1 MFVISAFLSKFVKFE
16 NFKLL
21 TMKRVFLRILYA
33 AAAAAF
39 LLSCVEDAQ
48 EAAPVELTAPSISV
62 EQSLSG
68 DSFTVEWA
76 SVPNAVSYAYSL
88 NGATE
93 VSTAELSVTFSE
105 MEPGSYNVRVKAV
118 AADGGGYLDSQWGN
132 YDFDLISGG
141 DADSDQVRLD
151 KPVLQAGNVTED
163 SFTVS
168 WSEVDGASGYAY
180 SLDGGE
186 ETTVAETEVVFT
198 GMTAGDYRV
207 RVKARAP
214 EGSALADSYWAGITV
229 TVSSQDG
236 DQALDKP
243 VLRVENQTANSFTV
257 AWYAVDNASYYMYRL
272 NGGELI
278 QTYETSVE
286 FNEYAP
292 GEYTVEVKAVPAEG
306 TMYEDSEWASL
317 LVTIADSEDPDNPDD
332 PDNPGDSDDPEDP
345 EVLDITGY
353 YRISDG
359 ESVYEYMIEQV
370 GTTAYNIHTPFLAT
384 PFTAERDGNTL
395 SVNSDPLPTD
405 LGQEYGVVDIYMF
418 AYHQDY
424 STPEDETYYL
434 WTGEAPMWEFDT
446 NGVTLVNGVFIGFES
461 AEQGGWLSWQGSAM
475 YPGTY
480 MEKYDPDAASA
491 ASLSVPGPLM
501 LTGAV
506 VR

>member
-1 MFVISAFLSKFVKFE
+1 MFVISAFLSKFVIFE
-16 NFKLL
+16 NFKVL

-76 SVPNAVSYAYSL
+76 SVPNAVSYSYSL
-88 NGATE
+88 NGATA

-168 WSEVDGASGYAY
+168 WSAVDGASGYAY

-198 GMTAGDYRV
+198 GMAAGDYRV
-207 RVKARAP
+207 RVKAKAS

-292 GEYTVEVKAVPAEG
+292 GDYIVEVKAVPAEG

-317 LVTIADSEDPDNPDD
+317 LVTIADSEDPDNPD
-332 PDNPGDSDDPEDP
+332 NPGDSDDPKDP

-353 YRISDG
+353 YRLSDG
-359 ESVYEYMIEQV
+359 ESVYEYMIEQA
-370 GTTAYNIHTPFLAT
+370 GTTAYNIYTPYLDT

-395 SVNSDPLPTD
+395 SVNSGPLPAYME
-405 LGQEYGVVDIYMF
+405 EYGTVDIYMF

-424 STPEDETYYL
+424 STPEDESYYL
-434 WTGEAPMWEFDT
+434 WTEEAPIWEFGA

-461 AEQGGWLSWQGSAM
+461 AEQGGGWLYWQGSAM

-480 MEKYDPDAASA
+480 MEKFDPDAASA